1 MSKLRIPV
9 ILAVVLLFFIVRPV
23 SAEKISLKL
32 SFNLNSYTGG
42 DLEEWIQ
49 GLNTLWQDYSTA
61 YPGSLSGQFLSPA
74 YGSNFE
80 IELRIPVFKGF
91 AVNLAG
97 SRTGGSEEG
106 TVTYLREGGTQDE
119 TQFLLNDVS
128 ALNLKIGF
136 SYRIAIP
143 QIPALQVFGAVG
155 RHLLY
160 VGYDVIEN
168 YEAIFRKGSLEF
180 SGSYERENAF
190 NSDALGFYAGMGVEY
205 DVVKYVAVVA
215 EVEKIWSKVDG
226 FKGSHLY
233 QVFQED
239 ALMTEEKGKASL
251 FYYESTQFDSP
262 TLYPVLTGHIER
274 PEEDRI
280 QNLRQGELNF
290 SRFSVK
296 LGVRFKF

>member
-1 MSKLRIPV
+1 MTKKKILA
-9 ILAVVLLFFIVRPV
+9 ILAVALVFFLVHPL

-32 SFNLNSYTGG
+32 SFNLNSYTDG
-42 DLEEWIQ
+42 DLAEWIG
-49 GLNTLWQDYSTA
+49 GLNTLWQDYNSA
-61 YPGSLSGQFLSPA
+61 YPGSLSGQFLTPQ

-80 IELRIPVFKGF
+80 VELRIPIFKGF

-97 SRTGGSEEG
+97 SRTSGAEEG
-106 TVTYLREGGTQDE
+106 TVTYIRDGGIQDE
-119 TQFLLNDVS
+119 TQYLMNDVS

-143 QIPALQVFGAVG
+143 ALPALHVFGNVG

-168 YEAIFRKGSLEF
+168 YEAIFRKFNQEF
-180 SGSYERENAF
+180 SFSYERENTF
-190 NSDALGFYAGMGVEY
+190 NSDAQGFYAGLGVEY
-205 DVVKYVAVVA
+205 DVVKYVAIVA
-215 EVEKIWSKVDG
+215 EVEKIWSTVDG

-239 ALMTEEKGKASL
+239 ALIIEEDGKASL
-251 FYYESTQFDSP
+251 YYYESTRFDSP
-262 TLYPVLTGHIER
+262 TYYPALTGHIDR
-274 PEEDRI
+274 PEDDNL
-280 QNLRQGELNF
+280 QDLRQGELNF